1 MEHYKKIAVIDA
13 DLISKRNH
21 NFPNLT
27 CMKISGY
34 YKEKGYDVVLKR
46 DYGGLEAFD
55 KVFISKVF
63 TDTPFPDEILKLPN
77 VEYGGT
83 GFFYDKSPNLP
94 DEIEHHMPDYG
105 LYDEYVAERKAKG
118 KKVSN
123 YTDYS
128 IGYLTRGCFRKCSF
142 CVNQKYDR
150 VVEHSPLIEFY
161 NPDRKK
167 ICLLDDNFFGCP
179 NWKNLL
185 QGLIDTNRKFVF
197 KQGLDERLLTEDKC
211 KMLFSAKYDGDYIFA
226 FDNIADYN
234 LIEEKLKLIK
244 KYASGKNVK
253 FYVLCAYDRDNKYD
267 TEFFLKDIE
276 NIYIRIK
283 LLAKYNAIPYL
294 MRYYRYKDFDVAGIY
309 VALANWINW
318 TPFYKK
324 KNLFEVGLHY
334 DTYGRYIAKIRDKYP
349 YFNIDLFNWKYENER
364 VCKQ

>member
-1 MEHYKKIAVIDA
+1 M
-13 DLISKRNH
+13 
-21 NFPNLT
+21 
-27 CMKISGY
+27 
-34 YKEKGYDVVLKR
+34 
-46 DYGGLEAFD
+46 
-55 KVFISKVF
+55 VF
-63 TDTPFPDEILKLPN
+63 TDTPFPDEVLKLPN

-83 GFFYDKSPNLP
+83 GFFYDKAPNLP
-94 DEIEHHMPDYG
+94 DEIEHHMPDYE

-150 VVEHSPLIEFY
+150 VIEHSPLSEFY

-211 KMLFSAKYDGDYIFA
+211 KMLFTAKYDGDYIFA

-253 FYVLCAYDRDNKYD
+253 FYVLCAYDRDDKYD

-276 NIYIRIK
+276 NIYTRIK
-283 LLAKYNAIPYL
+283 LLAKYNAKPYL

-309 VALANWINW
+309 VALAN
-318 TPFYKK
+318 
-324 KNLFEVGLHY
+324 
-334 DTYGRYIAKIRDKYP
+334 
-349 YFNIDLFNWKYENER
+349 
-364 VCKQ
+364 

>member
-1 MEHYKKIAVIDA
+1 MIAVIDA

-46 DYGGLEAFD
+46 DYNGLEAFE

-83 GFFYDKSPNLP
+83 GFFYDKAPNLP

-150 VVEHSPLIEFY
+150 VIEHSPLSEFY
-161 NPDRKK
+161 NSDRKK

-185 QGLIDTNRKFVF
+185 QGLIDTGRKFVF
-197 KQGLDERLLTEDKC
+197 KQGLDERLLTDDKC
-211 KMLFSAKYDGDYIFA
+211 KMLFTSKYDGNFIFA
-226 FDNIADYN
+226 FDNIEDYP
-234 LIEEKLKLIK
+234 LIEKKLQLIRQYTSSPK
-244 KYASGKNVK
+244 VK
-253 FYVLCAYDRDNKYD
+253 FYVLCGFDRNGKYD
-267 TEFFLKDIE
+267 SEFFLEDIKGV
-276 NIYIRIK
+276 YTRIK
-283 LLAKYNAIPYL
+283 LLAKYNAMPYL
-294 MRYYRYKDFDVAGIY
+294 MRFNRHKEFDVAGVY
-309 VALANWINW
+309 TVMANWVNWVPFFKKKSLLDVALQGKSYMKYLSD
-318 TPFYKK
+318 FKS
-324 KNLFEVGLHY
+324 
-334 DTYGRYIAKIRDKYP
+334 KYP
-349 YFNIDLFNWKYENER
+349 DFDFSLFNWKCQNER
-364 VCKQ
+364 ES